1 MLDLS
6 YLLQPIS
13 YNSARGGISQITER
27 GDTTASFLLV
37 QPARFSFH
45 KSPPCVLLYLYVCIC
60 FCVFVYLCICS
71 FHLAFTRLID
81 SGLYSCQPSVGDL
94 KSVTVHVIRSE
105 SLSSFFSLS
114 TFFGFHKEVT
124 VHVIRSETIISFFPS
139 HIVWFSQ
146 RSGLDTF
153 DLIGLAQKYFL
164 VVKSIWFCD
173 CKWITYFRTRL
184 KFVDFESFP
193 TSIFIGKCKYFV
205 LMQLFPPVNL
215 SRPIHTLWRKTYFQ
229 KKIKWAAC

>member
-60 FCVFVYLCICS
+60 FCVIVYLCICS

-94 KSVTVHVIRSE
+94 KS
-105 SLSSFFSLS
+105 
-114 TFFGFHKEVT
+114 VT

-229 KKIKWAAC
+229 KKVKWAAC